1 MALYESDLSPSDGL
15 WDLVGVAVDLAEL
28 RLSEAGDWVQV
39 TSERARRPDDPPMEG
54 SLADWGNP
62 DAQFDTQP
70 CATLADA
77 RALASERLGP
87 LRHWRAAVVWRAG
100 DVVYVQAQ
108 DAESDE
114 VAALWTYPIERR
126 RRRPPRLDR
135 DGGPMWTGTDA
146 LRAPTW
152 NGTIWTLRA
161 DGRSVADLEVDYT
174 WPPFLHG
181 SLTPKKGFDD
191 VRPVLERFAAVVA
204 SYDGRLYW
212 DKRPADLQA
221 ALDDVRAAV
230 SLHAPDG
237 KAISDFEVHGVGS
250 RVMWTWPDAPSPQ

>member
-15 WDLVGVAVDLAEL
+15 WDLVAVAVDLAEP
-28 RLSEAGDWVQV
+28 RLAEAGDWVQV
-39 TSERARRPDDPPMEG
+39 TSERARRPDDQPMEG

-87 LRHWRAAVVWRAG
+87 LRHWRAAVVWRDRDA
-100 DVVYVQAQ
+100 VYVQAQ

-126 RRRPPRLDR
+126 GRHPPRLDR
-135 DGGPMWTGTDA
+135 EDGPMWTEADA
-146 LRAPTW
+146 LRPPTW
-152 NGTIWTLRA
+152 NGTTWTLRA
-161 DGRSVADLEVDYT
+161 DGPVVADLEVEYT

-181 SLTPKKGFDD
+181 TLTPRDAFDD
-191 VRPVLERFAAVVA
+191 VAPVLKR
-204 SYDGRLYW
+204 YDALVDSHEGRLFW
-212 DKRPADLQA
+212 DRRPADLQA

-230 SLHAPDG
+230 SLHAPDD
-237 KAISDFEVHGVGS
+237 APITDFDLHAHGS
-250 RVMWTWPDAPSPQ
+250 RAMWTWPGAP